1 MKFKLNSRRGSA
13 LVVTLSLL
21 VALTLLVV
29 GMTMLMRTEQ
39 KGAAMLDREMAS
51 RQLAQ
56 IGPLRVIATLRDS
69 IPATLDNNRYYA
81 SMPGMVVG
89 VDNSPAS
96 PIVRIGLLYSNGT
109 NVAVIS
115 STSLTVGVS
124 LTHWMTV
131 TATADKMF
139 NINWHDVGS
148 RAPIIPI
155 NNYYTIN
162 ASNSLTSATNLA
174 AIQVGWQY
182 VTAPSDSGTVVIGR
196 FAYWTDDEAAKINLN
211 AAWRRSTPTST
222 LTVTDTSSIDLR
234 SPGTLGA
241 VEGIAP
247 AGSIADNI
255 RNARPAM
262 GYYTP
267 EHIKFVAGMTNDIYE
282 RNKFYFTNFGTP
294 NFGTLSQGVLS
305 PGYGTI
311 GFIIPLTGL
320 GSIHY
325 GSFTSTSPSLSVGG
339 IPNFGTFTFYK
350 GVAPIGSTVFGVYR
364 LGTEA
369 EVDIFHRP
377 KLPFNTLTVTG
388 IGATMNPELYARLSS
403 TASVSTTTSFTPAGT
418 WTKVFPGIA
427 RDFIAKYP
435 MYRTSGPTSV
445 VQIPNT
451 GGLQLMANMI
461 EFTRGSHTQAVSAP
475 LAVGGDLDGLPV
487 LGGNLSYLGLKRT
500 PHLNEVI
507 GNGTASIYCDWAFF
521 YSRYSWRVEV
531 EIINPYTVTFTNY
544 RLFYN
549 ITAEGESY
557 NGTFNG
563 PITSSGTISG
573 LTIPPGYSKVEIGG
587 EDVDEIV
594 QDFWSDPIAPYCT
607 IIRIKV
613 NQLRLM
619 TSNGFLRD
627 YLAKPTVEAIFPG
640 SVGNFVI
647 VNDITGM
654 PDYIFDPDS
663 ELIPYNTEFNTESAS
678 RAKAVGKDDPR
689 VPTVWFSTGTGTPGA
704 QNIGLT
710 WNNGSK
716 DSSEAGNVLTHSTF
730 FHKEG
735 PLQSLGELGYIHT
748 GIPWRTLRMQPR
760 STHASE
766 TDAIP
771 DWALWDIFKLGVDD
785 YKSITPI
792 TGRININQRIIHA
805 SSDPAPLRLASI
817 FALLGDI
824 GGTSF
829 IANNHT
835 GSVSAALATGA
846 PNFTQTGTF
855 GPAALA
861 GAILEVPAVTNNATT
876 DAGAEHIARLIA
888 PMVTS
893 RSRQFTVY
901 SVGQTIIDVNRNGL
915 YDPDIDIISGET
927 RLQTVIERD
936 PILNVYRILY
946 QRPFTE

>member
-1 MKFKLNSRRGSA
+1 MKSLLASRRGSA

-139 NINWHDVGS
+139 NINWHDVGT

-155 NNYYTIN
+155 NNFYTIN

-182 VTAPSDSGTVVIGR
+182 VTAPSDNGTVVIGR
-196 FAYWTDDEAAKINLN
+196 FAYWTDDEAAKININ
-211 AAWRRSTPTST
+211 AAWRRSYPTST

-255 RNARPAM
+255 RSNRPAV

-267 EHIKFVAGMTNDIYE
+267 EHIKFVPGMTTDIYE
-282 RNKFYFTNFGTP
+282 RNKFYLTNFGTP
-294 NFGTLSQGVLS
+294 NFGTLSQGTMS
-305 PGYGTI
+305 PGYGPS
-311 GFIIPLTGL
+311 GFIILMTGL

-325 GSFTSTSPSLSVGG
+325 GGSIAGTPPLSVGG
-339 IPNFGTFTFYK
+339 IPNYGTFTYYK
-350 GVAPIGSTVFGVYR
+350 QVAPIGSTAFGVYR
-364 LGTEA
+364 MGTES
-369 EVDIFHRP
+369 ELDNFQRP
-377 KLPFNTLTVTG
+377 RLPFNTMTVSG
-388 IGATMNPELYARLSS
+388 FGVTMNPELYARLSS

-418 WTKVFPGIA
+418 WTKVFPSISK
-427 RDFIAKYP
+427 DFIAKYP
-435 MYRTSGPTSV
+435 MVQTTGHLLVTS
-445 VQIPNT
+445 IPNA
-451 GGLQLMANMI
+451 GGFQLMANLM
-461 EFTRGSHTQAVSAP
+461 EFTRGSNTSAISAP
-475 LAVGGDLDGLPV
+475 LATTGTLAGLPV
-487 LGGNLSYLGLKRT
+487 LNNQLGYLGLKRT
-500 PHLNEVI
+500 AHLNEVI
-507 GNGTASIYCDWAFF
+507 ANGTATTEFDGFSYYA
-521 YSRYSWRVEV
+521 YYSWRVQV
-531 EIINPYTVTFTNY
+531 EFINPYNVTFNNY
-544 RLFYN
+544 KLFYN
-549 ITAEGESY
+549 ISY
-557 NGTFNG
+557 DADDSLGAAFPNPGA
-563 PITSSGTISG
+563 ISGTA
-573 LTIPPGYSKVEIGG
+573 TVNIPPGYSIWEIGMSN
-587 EDVDEIV
+587 VDEQYVGDIFSGV
-594 QDFWSDPIAPYCT
+594 GFTQNIYL
-607 IIRIKV
+607 KV

-619 TSNGFLRD
+619 NENGNLRD
-627 YLAKPTVEAIFPG
+627 YLAQTQMNALKAGGRFTVGMDLTVIQNIDPEDDRNLYNAANSVEA
-640 SVGNFVI
+640 
-647 VNDITGM
+647 
-654 PDYIFDPDS
+654 
-663 ELIPYNTEFNTESAS
+663 AS
-678 RAKAVGKDDPR
+678 RADAIGKDDPR
-689 VPTVWFSTGTGTPGA
+689 VPTVWQRTGTGTPGA
-704 QNIGLT
+704 QNSGLT

-716 DSSEAGNVLTHSTF
+716 DSSENGVVLNHSTF
-730 FHKEG
+730 YHKEA

-771 DWALWDIFKLGVDD
+771 DWALWDIFKLGPDD
-785 YKSITPI
+785 YKTITPV
-792 TGRININQRIIHA
+792 TGRININQRLIHA

-824 GGTSF
+824 NGSSF

-835 GSVSAALATGA
+835 GSLSASMTMGA

-855 GPAALA
+855 GPAPLA

-888 PMVTS
+888 PLVTA
-893 RSRQFTVY
+893 RTRQFTVY

-915 YDPDIDIISGET
+915 YDPGIDIISGET

-936 PILNVYRILY
+936 PILNVYRIIY